1 MYGLAGNAKEL
12 MWTMKKDL
20 DPIFAGSVAQDFLGK
35 TKDLY
40 KRSEV
45 GGSLRRNAP
54 VVHDID
60 IAVIPKGADFAVWR
74 GKVTK
79 RVTEIGGKVISFG
92 VVISNFLYD
101 GVQVN
106 LFLCPGK
113 DSWGATLM
121 WATGPKGH
129 TIGMTIKASDKG
141 LLINSTGIWTR
152 GEPPRLIASR
162 TEDDVARILG
172 WKFKPPE
179 DRGKAQKKERSFY

>member
-1 MYGLAGNAKEL
+1 V
-12 MWTMKKDL
+12 KKDL
-20 DPIFAGSVAQDFLGK
+20 DPTFAMSVAEDFLRK

-40 KRSEV
+40 RRSEIA
-45 GGSLRRNAP
+45 GSLRRDEP

-60 IAVIPKGADFAVWR
+60 IAVIPKGADFDVWK
-74 GKVTK
+74 GKVMK

-92 VVISNFLYD
+92 AVISNFLYD

-106 LFLCPGK
+106 LFFCPGA
-113 DSWGATLM
+113 DSWGATFM

-129 TIGMTIKASDKG
+129 TIGMTIKARGKG

-152 GEPPRLIASR
+152 EEPPRLVAAG
-162 TEDDVARILG
+162 TEHDVGRILG

-179 DRGKAQKKERSFY
+179 DRGKVMKKESSFY